1 MGYTI
6 FLLVRFRLFW
16 RRCLFFAFSVCPTG
30 FCTTMH
36 RDNPITVGSK
46 AACTGLLWPVPWSTK
61 ALRCLDVDLP
71 KLTAE
76 NTLLSGSLAAC
87 SKRLDGLSLLCDQK
101 LGELT
106 TLVENSAK
114 LNSTQWY
121 ESPVFWG
128 IVSFVAGGAIVIG
141 VYELAGR

>member
-1 MGYTI
+1 MKLTVIGAVVC
-6 FLLVRFRLFW
+6 FLHLV
-16 RRCLFFAFSVCPTG
+16 CAQPVFAQQ
-30 FCTTMH
+30 CTETT
-36 RDNPITVGSK
+36 PITVGSK
-46 AACTGLLWPVPWSTK
+46 AACTGLLCPVPWSTK